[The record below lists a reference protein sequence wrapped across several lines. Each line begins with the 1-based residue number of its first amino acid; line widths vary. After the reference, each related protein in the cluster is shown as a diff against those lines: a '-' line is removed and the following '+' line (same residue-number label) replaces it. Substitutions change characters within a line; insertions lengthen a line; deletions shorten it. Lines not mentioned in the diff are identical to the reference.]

1 MLFGKSSFVQPST
14 VLNSG
19 IMHLTYRHDSD
30 SHGVAS
36 LDSGEAGAPANEIG
50 IAPEMIR
57 EVTSII
63 SGADYRFEDARD
75 VAMKIFFTVYLINF
89 YRYRKS

>member
-1 MLFGKSSFVQPST
+1 
-14 VLNSG
+14 
-19 IMHLTYRHDSD
+19 
-30 SHGVAS
+30 
-36 LDSGEAGAPANEIG
+36 
-50 IAPEMIR
+50 MIR
-57 EVTSII
+57 EVTSIV